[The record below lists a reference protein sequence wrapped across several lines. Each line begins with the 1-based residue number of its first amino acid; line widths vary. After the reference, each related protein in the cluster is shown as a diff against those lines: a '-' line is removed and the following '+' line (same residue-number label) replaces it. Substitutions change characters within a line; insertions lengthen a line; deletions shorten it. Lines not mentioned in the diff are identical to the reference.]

1 MKDAQKPDHVSLMV
15 LVNRLREGRFVI
27 PDFQREF
34 EWKPWDI
41 SELMRS
47 IFLDYF
53 IGSLLLWKGKKDNF
67 ESLACEPIYGFQGQG
82 VPEHIVLDGQ
92 QRLTAMYYAFM
103 APNVPAPSR
112 ANRFLYFIRVDR
124 FMDEAYDEAFEY
136 DWTRTGEKTLETDE
150 EQYER
155 HKFPLA
161 VVGRGDRAIV
171 RWSQGYE
178 QYWKCREAS
187 ARKTGDETGAEVAR
201 QHTENALLFDKHLEG
216 ITQQFQISYIELDQE
231 LELDKVCDIFTQI
244 NSRGIRLD
252 VFDLINALLKPKG
265 LQLKHLW
272 REAAPRLD
280 FIETERM
287 NVYILQVIRL

>member
-1 MKDAQKPDHVSLMV
+1 
-15 LVNRLREGRFVI
+15 
-27 PDFQREF
+27 
-34 EWKPWDI
+34 
-41 SELMRS
+41 MRS

-82 VPEHIVLDGQ
+82 APEHIVLDGQ

-103 APNVPAPSR
+103 APNVQAPSR

-136 DWTRTGEKTLETDE
+136 DWTRIGEKTLETDE

-178 QYWKCREAS
+178 GYWKCREAS
-187 ARKTGDETGAEVAR
+187 ALKAGDGAGAEVAR

-244 NSRGIRLD
+244 NSSTDPEYRL
-252 VFDLINALLKPKG
+252 VKTLAQYQWRLL
-265 LQLKHLW
+265 
-272 REAAPRLD
+272 R
-280 FIETERM
+280 
-287 NVYILQVIRL
+287 